1 MTETETGAETG
12 AGAGAETG
20 ADAQTAGVPPR
31 GRRRP
36 EAGGWV
42 FLACVVVTFANF
54 AVWSWAT
61 PLFAAPDEPTQVAR
75 AAAVVRGELVGATVG
90 SDRNAFTSVTV
101 PAVFAHD
108 GPLVTCFQ
116 FRPDVP
122 ASCEPRVPASTRAV
136 PVETYVG
143 RYPPLYYLIVG
154 LPSLVALNARGIY
167 LMRLMSALLDAVLVS
182 LALFAVVRWSAK
194 PLLLVAVMAAA
205 SPMAWFLGGVVNPS
219 GFEIAAAL
227 CLWTSGAILVLEHA
241 AAPPPGLVAL
251 VAGSLAV
258 FLLARPL
265 SPLWCAIA
273 VAVLAAAA
281 GWRRVRALFANRSV
295 LWTIPPLAAC
305 GAVAMGWIVEEH
317 SLDLTP
323 STAPV
328 PHPETFSRL
337 VPAIV
342 AHTPLWLEEMVG
354 VFGWLDTFSPMLTYA
369 LWGAVVGALVVF
381 VWVRA
386 VRGASEAREAVAVGL
401 LVLAVVVLPV
411 GIVYSQVHRLGI
423 VWQGRDI
430 MPLAVGVPI
439 AAAAVAGGDRALRRW
454 NGRVTLWA
462 GAAACTAL
470 GAAGVAAFFEALR
483 RYAVGVDGPIDFL
496 SGTWH
501 PPVGSAAA
509 LAAAFVS
516 VAVLALGVY
525 FGIARA
531 RSSNSGVPPGSLA
544 PRAPSRTQRVG

>member
-1 MTETETGAETG
+1 MIEGTPA
-12 AGAGAETG
+12 APARLR
-20 ADAQTAGVPPR
+20 TAPWLEGR
-31 GRRRP
+31 GR
-36 EAGGWV
+36 V
-42 FLACVVVTFANF
+42 LLVCVVVTFANF

-90 SDRNAFTSVTV
+90 SDRNAFTTVTV
-101 PAVFAHD
+101 PAVFAED

-122 ASCEPRVPASTRAV
+122 ASCEPRVPASRRTV

-154 LPSLVALNARGIY
+154 LPSLVVQTARGIY
-167 LMRLMSALLDAVLVS
+167 LMRLVSALLDAVLVS
-182 LALFAVVRWSAK
+182 LALFAVVRWSKK

-205 SPMAWFLGGVVNPS
+205 TPMAWFLGGVVNPS

-251 VAGSLAV
+251 VASAFAV
-258 FLLARPL
+258 FVLARPL

-273 VAVLAAAA
+273 VVVLAAAA
-281 GWRRVRALFANRSV
+281 GWRRVWALLANRSV
-295 LWTIPPLAAC
+295 QWTIPPLAAC
-305 GAVAMGWIVEEH
+305 SALALLWILSEH

-323 STAPV
+323 STARV
-328 PHPETFSRL
+328 PRPETFSHL
-337 VPAIV
+337 VPVIFAR
-342 AHTPLWLEEMVG
+342 TPSWLEQMVG
-354 VFGWLDTFSPMLTYA
+354 VFGWLDTTSPVFTYA
-369 LWGAVVGALVVF
+369 LWGVVVGALVIS

-386 VRGASEAREAVAVGL
+386 VRGAREAREALAVAA
-401 LVLAVVVLPV
+401 LVLAVVLLPV
-411 GIVYSQVHRLGI
+411 AIVYSQVHRLGI

-439 AAAAVAGGDRALRRW
+439 LAVAVAGRDRALRRLH
-454 NGRVTLWA
+454 GRVTAW
-462 GAAACTAL
+462 AAASVCAAL
-470 GAAGVAAFFEALR
+470 GVAGFAAFFEALR

-496 SGTWH
+496 SGPWH
-501 PPVGSAAA
+501 PPLGSAAA
-509 LAAAFVS
+509 LVAAFVS
-516 VAVLALGVY
+516 IAALCV
-525 FGIARA
+525 GIFLFATARA
-531 RSSNSGVPPGSLA
+531 RSSISGPPPGSLA
-544 PRAPSRTQRVG
+544 LRAPTSAQRVG